1 MASVI
6 ANIGQLAGLAKDG
19 RRHNAGR
26 SYANEDSSCPV
37 NRKVVSQKMLQL
49 SADRGTCL
57 DLVAVYPSTDALWAR
72 CQAQTHH
79 LSCRTGRLN
88 NCV

>member
-1 MASVI
+1 MRAAHMPMKILRV
-6 ANIGQLAGLAKDG
+6 Q
-19 RRHNAGR
+19 
-26 SYANEDSSCPV
+26 V

-88 NCV
+88 NCIYGR